1 MHQLII
7 QGMKSSRRDIGC
19 RIVVVCMV
27 LESLFFKECS
37 FSPPPSPRP
46 VQVVL
51 SPGDVLFVPRHW
63 WHYVECLEPAV
74 SVNTWIDLVSHLRNI
89 QCTLEMNPCLTFV
102 SSDVIFCCLSSQ
114 PSDTHDRVKEAVVRT
129 LVSMTSPHLFSFPG
143 YPHSLIPGC
152 PYSLIQGCP
161 RLIPRLS
168 THSLILKLSP
178 LHCMNV
184 CL

>member
-1 MHQLII
+1 MHQVII
-7 QGMKSSRRDIGC
+7 QGMKSSRRDVGC

-27 LESLFFKECS
+27 LESLLFKECS
-37 FSPPPSPRP
+37 FSPPLPLP

-102 SSDVIFCCLSSQ
+102 SADVIFCCLSSQ

-161 RLIPRLS
+161 HVSFPGCPHIAS
-168 THSLILKLSP
+168 FSSSP
-178 LHCMNV
+178 HCIV
-184 CL
+184 